1 MLASATATAM
11 PDPNGICDLPHCSRQ
26 RRILNPLSEARD
38 GTTSSWILVRFITT
52 EPRWE
57 LLISLSLSA
66 FLCLPHRPSLAL
78 VLSTR
83 KCGEAARARRA
94 LGK

>member
-1 MLASATATAM
+1 MLAYATATAM

-52 EPRWE
+52 EPQRE
-57 LLISLSLSA
+57 LLYYQFLLPIKCSLFLLCIKDSFEDTLLLS
-66 FLCLPHRPSLAL
+66 PWVR
-78 VLSTR
+78 
-83 KCGEAARARRA
+83 
-94 LGK
+94 